1 MGLKTI
7 RTALLGVAA
16 LAIGGMTT
24 TTALAAEA
32 TLSNVHV
39 CCNSCKK
46 GINTAVEGAGAKAR
60 IDKTT
65 VTVTADDEA
74 GVKKAV
80 DALLA
85 AGYYGDGATTTAAAP
100 SDAKAKSV
108 TVEGVHLCCG
118 KCVTAFNKA
127 VTAAGVTKTDA
138 AKNAK
143 TVVVE
148 GDVSPKDVL
157 DALHKAGFN
166 ATVK

>member
-1 MGLKTI
+1 MNVKLI
-7 RTALLGVAA
+7 RSTMLGVAA
-16 LAIGGMTT
+16 LALGTMTS
-24 TTALAAEA
+24 AASAAEA
-32 TLSNVHV
+32 TLTNVHV

-46 GINTAVEGAGAKAR
+46 GINTAVTGAGATAK
-60 IDKTT
+60 IEKTT
-65 VTVTADDEA
+65 VTVTAADDA

-85 AGYYGDGATTTAAAP
+85 AGYYGEGATAAEAP

-118 KCVTAFNKA
+118 KCVDAFNAA
-127 VTAAGVTKTDA
+127 VKPAGATKTDA
-138 AKNAK
+138 TKNAK

-148 GDVSPKDVL
+148 GDVSAKAVL

>member
-1 MGLKTI
+1 MISNTI
-7 RTALLGVAA
+7 RTALLGIAA
-16 LAIGGMTT
+16 LALGAMTT
-24 TTALAAEA
+24 TSASAAEA
-32 TLSNVHV
+32 TLTGVHN

-46 GINTAVEGAGAKAR
+46 GINTAVEGAGAKAK

-85 AGYYGDGATTTAAAP
+85 AGYFGNGATAPAAP

-118 KCVTAFNKA
+118 KCVTSFNKA
-127 VTAAGVTKTDA
+127 VTAAGVTRTDA

-143 TVVVE
+143 TVTVE
-148 GDVSPKDVL
+148 GDVSPKEVL